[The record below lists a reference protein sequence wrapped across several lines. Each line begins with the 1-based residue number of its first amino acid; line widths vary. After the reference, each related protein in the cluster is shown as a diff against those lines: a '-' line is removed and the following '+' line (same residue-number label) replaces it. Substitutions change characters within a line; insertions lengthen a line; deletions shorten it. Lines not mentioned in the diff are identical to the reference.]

1 MTWIFYPMTCPK
13 RHVAT
18 SFLDPIPTDDTLCF
32 SNDRELLEEAKS
44 QLYGQMETECMLI
57 PG

>member
-1 MTWIFYPMTCPK
+1 MPWIFYLMTCPK

-32 SNDRELLEEAKS
+32 SNDRDLLEEA
-44 QLYGQMETECMLI
+44 
-57 PG
+57 